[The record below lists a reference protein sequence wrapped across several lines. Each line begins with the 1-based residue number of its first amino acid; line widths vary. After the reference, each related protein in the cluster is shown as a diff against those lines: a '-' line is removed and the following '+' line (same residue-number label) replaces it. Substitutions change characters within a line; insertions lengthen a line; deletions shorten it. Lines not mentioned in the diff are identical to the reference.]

1 MNVNEAQVL
10 TASFSNQV
18 FVIPQGAR
26 TIDINNIGTA
36 TITFE
41 GNSNSGTLVLS
52 PASIVVG
59 ESYSFAYLD
68 KPYPNITIDCTGSVC
83 EISVT
88 Y

>member
-10 TASFSNQV
+10 TGSFSNQV

-26 TIDINNIGTA
+26 TIDINNIGSA
-36 TITFE
+36 SITFE
-41 GNSNSGTLVLS
+41 GNSNSGNLVLS
-52 PASIVVG
+52 PASIVIG

>member
-41 GNSNSGTLVLS
+41 GNSNSGALVLS
-52 PASIVVG
+52 PASIVIG

-68 KPYPNITIDCTGSVC
+68 KPYPNISIDCTGSVC

>member
-1 MNVNEAQVL
+1 MNVSEAQVL
-10 TASFSNQV
+10 TANFSNEI
-18 FVIPQGAR
+18 FVIPEGAR
-26 TIDINNIGTA
+26 TIDINNIGLL

-41 GNSNSGTLVLS
+41 GNSNSGALVLS
-52 PASIVVG
+52 PASIVIG

-68 KPYPNITIDCTGSVC
+68 KPYPNISIDCTGSVC